1 MDEPKPLR
9 DPSFVAVW
17 PGMGNVAIGAG
28 AYLIAKL
35 NASLVAEIPSDG
47 VFDLTSIDVKDG
59 LAKAGRVP
67 RSMFFEWRNPAERGR
82 DVLIFVGEAQP
93 PANGYMFC
101 HRLLEYAQ
109 QRGVKRLFTF
119 AAMATQL
126 HPTSQPR
133 VFGAATDAGGI
144 DELRRH
150 EVLPLKGGQIS
161 GMNGILLAAGAE
173 RNLRG
178 VCLLGEL
185 PFFAVGVPN
194 PKASQAVLES
204 FASIAD
210 IEIDF
215 ADLKPQIESVEQSLL
230 QMLEKMQAAAREQGQ
245 ELNVEEEGPGVSHDD
260 EAALGEGRSATPA
273 LDEAAQRRIEDLFAA
288 AEKDR
293 ANAMRL
299 KQELDRLSVFKQYED
314 RFLDLFTKTD

>member
-1 MDEPKPLR
+1 MDETKPLR
-9 DPSFVAVW
+9 DPSLVAVW

-35 NASLVAEIPSDG
+35 NASLVAEIPSEG
-47 VFDLTSIDVKDG
+47 VFDLTSIDVKEG
-59 LAKAGRVP
+59 LAKASRVP

-93 PANGYMFC
+93 PANGYVFC
-101 HRLLEYAQ
+101 HRLIEYAQ

-173 RNLRG
+173 QNIRG

-194 PKASQAVLES
+194 PKASQAVLEA

-215 ADLKPQIESVEQSLL
+215 ADLRPQIESVEQSLL

-245 ELNVEEEGPGVSHDD
+245 ELNVD
-260 EAALGEGRSATPA
+260 EARVDEHAQERVEGESHPAASA
-273 LDEAAQRRIEDLFAA
+273 LDAGALRRIEELFAA

-299 KQELDRLSVFKQYED
+299 KQELDRLNVFKEYED